1 MATTVPIIK
10 IFLQTSNQVS
20 FVAKCSYKI
29 INYKINNAVIRK
41 IISTKR

>member
-10 IFLQTSNQVS
+10 IFLQTNNQVS

-29 INYKINNAVIRK
+29 TRLQDYQLQNQ
-41 IISTKR
+41 